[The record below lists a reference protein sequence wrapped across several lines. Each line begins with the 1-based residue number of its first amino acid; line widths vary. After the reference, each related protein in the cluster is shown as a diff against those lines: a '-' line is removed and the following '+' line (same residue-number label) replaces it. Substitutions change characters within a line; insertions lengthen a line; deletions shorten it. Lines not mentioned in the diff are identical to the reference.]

1 MANTTTKAP
10 GKLHIILDGA
20 TDWSY
25 ITDGGFTEG
34 VGLKVASIQ
43 FNPSAANDI
52 LVIRSKTVTGT
63 IIHKLG
69 PSSGTENLYDANDPP
84 QWEEPMIEA
93 DDLTL
98 STPANASVIIS
109 YV

>member
-1 MANTTTKAP
+1 MANTTTHAP
-10 GKLHIILDGA
+10 GKIHIVPDGS

-25 ITDGGFTEG
+25 ITDGGFSAG
-34 VGLKVASIQ
+34 VGIKVASIQ

-52 LVIRSKTVTGT
+52 LVVRSKTVTGT
-63 IIHKLG
+63 KIHKLG
-69 PSSGTENLYDANDPP
+69 PSAGTENLYDANDPP
-84 QWEEPMIEA
+84 QWEEPVIEA

-98 STPANASVIIS
+98 STPANAEIIIS